1 MKWTIGR
8 KLNALTALG
17 ALTILIMTAL
27 FVVVGLLVQDRLL
40 ESDERNADMAIAE
53 RLLLDVSEINLVAM
67 DAIVDRAEGRISD
80 DRIETVRHA
89 AGDVETGLDDLLK
102 HALDDQE
109 RALLGAIRRDGAT
122 LASLVLN
129 DLAAA
134 VSDVGSIES
143 GFADLDD
150 RIDGLGGEIGEK
162 LDELSELIEGQG
174 TLGGTSLA
182 ELRTRFS
189 RVGQAGSEIN
199 LIAMDAI
206 IDRVEG
212 RISPDRLTEIADQLS
227 VAKDE
232 LNEIA
237 RADGSPQVR
246 NEVEALNEM
255 FDRFVVLVTVDLGGV
270 IERFGRGEQEF
281 ARRDDAIDGA
291 GSAAQENLAKKIDA
305 LREKSTAASESTR
318 GLLNLLI
325 WASAIGGGAMVV
337 LVIVLTSAV
346 GRSISRALNRFAG
359 VMRDLAGGT
368 LDVEVPGRDR
378 SDEIADMAEALEI
391 FKENAIQIRNRQVAE
406 QKAGEEIDGVV
417 GAAAVGDFS
426 ARVEVAG
433 KEGFMLSLSRSMN
446 ALVETVDR
454 GLNEV
459 MAVASSL
466 SEGDLNSRVTGD
478 YQGSFLKLKDDLNG
492 MAVRLADLVGDI
504 RGATDN
510 VNEASGELGR
520 GADDLAQRTEQQAAN
535 LEETAAAM
543 EEMTG
548 TVRRNA
554 ENAKDANNLVSE
566 ARKEADHGGEIVTNA
581 VAAMSKIEESSR
593 SISEIVNV
601 IDDISFQTN
610 LLALN
615 ASVEAARAGEAG
627 KGFAVVASEVRSLA
641 QRSGDAA
648 SEIKQLI
655 TTSSAHVDNGVK
667 LVNSAGEALGQIIAG
682 VQKVASIID
691 EVARASEEQAGG
703 LSEVNAAI
711 AQMDSMTQQNAALV
725 EQTTAAV
732 QALGGQASELV
743 SLMGFFRVSTATQL
757 TGRPAPKAL
766 PDHR

>member
-1 MKWTIGR
+1 
-8 KLNALTALG
+8 
-17 ALTILIMTAL
+17 
-27 FVVVGLLVQDRLL
+27 
-40 ESDERNADMAIAE
+40 
-53 RLLLDVSEINLVAM
+53 
-67 DAIVDRAEGRISD
+67 
-80 DRIETVRHA
+80 
-89 AGDVETGLDDLLK
+89 
-102 HALDDQE
+102 
-109 RALLGAIRRDGAT
+109 
-122 LASLVLN
+122 
-129 DLAAA
+129 
-134 VSDVGSIES
+134 
-143 GFADLDD
+143 
-150 RIDGLGGEIGEK
+150 
-162 LDELSELIEGQG
+162 
-174 TLGGTSLA
+174 
-182 ELRTRFS
+182 
-189 RVGQAGSEIN
+189 
-199 LIAMDAI
+199 MDAI
-206 IDRVEG
+206 IDRIEG
-212 RISPDRLTEIADQLS
+212 QISPERVAEVAAQLA

-232 LNEIA
+232 LNAIA
-237 RADGSPQVR
+237 RADGSLQVQQ
-246 NEVEALNEM
+246 EVEVLNEM
-255 FDRFVVLVTVDLGGV
+255 FDRFVALVTSDLAGV

-281 ARRDDAIDGA
+281 ARLDDAIDGA
-291 GSAAQENLAKKIDA
+291 GSAAQEDLAKKIET
-305 LREKSTAASESTR
+305 LREKSNKASESTR
-318 GLLNLLI
+318 GLLTLLI

-337 LVIVLTSAV
+337 VVAVLTSAV
-346 GRSISRALNRFAG
+346 GRSISRALNRFAD
-359 VMRDLAGGT
+359 VMRDLAGGN

-378 SDEIADMAEALEI
+378 SDEIADMAAALEI
-391 FKENAIQIRNRQVAE
+391 FKENAVQIHNRQVAE
-406 QKAGEEIDGVV
+406 QRAGEEIDAVV
-417 GAAAVGDFS
+417 GAAVVGDFS

-433 KEGFMLSLSRSMN
+433 KEGFMLSLSQSMN
-446 ALVETVDR
+446 ELVETVDR

-459 MAVASSL
+459 MDVASAL
-466 SEGDLNSRVTGD
+466 SEGDLDSRVTGD
-478 YQGSFLKLKDDLNG
+478 YQGSFLKLKEDLNG

-554 ENAKDANNLVSE
+554 ENAKEANNLVSQ
-566 ARKEADHGGEIVTNA
+566 ARQEADHGGEIVTNA
-581 VAAMSKIEESSR
+581 VAAMSQIEESSR

-655 TTSSAHVDNGVK
+655 TTSSSHVDNGVK

-703 LSEVNAAI
+703 LSEVNSAI

-743 SLMGFFRVSTATQL
+743 SLMRFFRVSTATQL
-757 TGRPAPKAL
+757 TGRADPKAL
-766 PDHR
+766 PDHS

>member
-8 KLNALTALG
+8 KLNALTALS
-17 ALTILIMTAL
+17 ALTIVIMTAL
-27 FVVVGLLVQDRLL
+27 FVIVGLLVEDRLL
-40 ESDERNADMAIAE
+40 ESDERNLDMAIAE
-53 RLLLDVSEINLVAM
+53 RLLLNVSEINLVAM
-67 DAIVDRAEGRISD
+67 DAIVDRAEGRIAD
-80 DRIETVRHA
+80 DRIGTVQQA
-89 AGDVETGLDDLLK
+89 AADFESGLDDLLK
-102 HALDDQE
+102 HAVDDEE
-109 RALLGAIRRDGAT
+109 RALLASIRANAAQ
-122 LASLVLN
+122 LAALVLN
-129 DLAAA
+129 DLNAA
-134 VSDVGSIES
+134 VNDVGSIES

-162 LDELSELIEGQG
+162 LDQLSERLERQV
-174 TLGGTSLA
+174 GGTTLA

-189 RVGQAGSEIN
+189 RIGQAGSEIN

-206 IDRVEG
+206 IDRIEG
-212 RISPDRLTEIADQLS
+212 QISPERVAEVAAQLAI
-227 VAKDE
+227 AKDE
-232 LNEIA
+232 LNAIA
-237 RADGSPQVR
+237 RADGSLQVQQ
-246 NEVEALNEM
+246 EVEVLNEM
-255 FDRFVVLVTVDLGGV
+255 FDRFVALVTSDLAGV

-281 ARRDDAIDGA
+281 ARLDDAIDGA
-291 GSAAQENLAKKIDA
+291 GSAAQEDLAKRIEA
-305 LREKSTAASESTR
+305 LREKSDEASESTR
-318 GLLNLLI
+318 GLLTLLI

-337 LVIVLTSAV
+337 VVAVLTSAV
-346 GRSISRALNRFAG
+346 GSSISRALNRFAG
-359 VMRDLAGGT
+359 VMRDLAGGN

-378 SDEIADMAEALEI
+378 SDEIADMAAALEI
-391 FKENAIQIRNRQVAE
+391 FKENAVQIHNRQVAE
-406 QKAGEEIDGVV
+406 QRAGEEIDAVV
-417 GAAAVGDFS
+417 GAAVVGDFS

-433 KEGFMLSLSRSMN
+433 KEGFMLSLSQSMN
-446 ALVETVDR
+446 ELVETVDR

-459 MAVASSL
+459 MDVASAL
-466 SEGDLNSRVTGD
+466 SEGDLDSRVTGD
-478 YQGSFLKLKDDLNG
+478 YQGSFLKLKEDLNG

-554 ENAKDANNLVSE
+554 ENAKEANNLVSQ
-566 ARKEADHGGEIVTNA
+566 ARQEADHGGEIVTNA
-581 VAAMSKIEESSR
+581 VAAMSQIEESSR

-655 TTSSAHVDNGVK
+655 TTSSSHVDNGVK

-703 LSEVNAAI
+703 LSEVNSAI

-743 SLMGFFRVSTATQL
+743 SLMRFFRVSTATQL
-757 TGRPAPKAL
+757 TGRADPKAL
-766 PDHR
+766 PDHS